1 MSKKSIYNKIKYGLV
16 TIFPKEH
23 PNFSIDNNAMII
35 SYNKVLDSGKS
46 MYGQIEINKDESIY
60 MWIFLTRDTGDD
72 IPILDHI
79 WENVQE
85 LLEDKDIDSCLILLG
100 NEYN

>member
-85 LLEDKDIDSCLILLG
+85 LLEDKDIDNCLILLG